1 MFVNQSARNPNEI
14 GNAYYYAQNGH
25 AYGPYS
31 LADLRGLLSSGR
43 IDTKVLVAAS
53 GDEKWLPLH
62 SLLAV
67 APYPATN
74 TVHRQDRRPTGSP
87 KGLFSFLDCISGL
100 PPAKSLPWKEIFKKS
115 FAVNSEADA
124 EAVLLSGNSG
134 QSVPWVFSRV
144 LVGGLLSMVSL
155 LWALETFEN
164 LKLIPGFFFV
174 GCVTVPVATLI
185 FLMELCSASQL
196 NGYRV
201 AKAVVV
207 GGLLSIIFTLVLND
221 LPVVSSFTFTPMLA
235 GPVEETAKLAAAM
248 FIARNWTRTRHVQDG
263 LVLSASV
270 GAGFAMIETAGYIFE
285 SFLLIHDSGVALDWY
300 GAVGTLSL
308 RAIMSPFAH
317 VLWAAVV
324 VGSLWYSNRG
334 SSKQIKGLCSHVFLR
349 IFIFIV
355 GLHAIWNSPFLLPFT
370 DSFTAVF
377 GKFAI
382 IGASGWYVLLQL
394 NNVDTHDAQQG
405 DQL

>member
-1 MFVNQSARNPNEI
+1 MHNNAHNSNKNST
-14 GNAYYYAQNGH
+14 AYYYAMDGH
-25 AYGPYS
+25 AYGPHS
-31 LADLRGLLSSGR
+31 LGELRGLLSSGS
-43 IDTKVLVAAS
+43 IDANVLVAAS
-53 GDEKWLPLH
+53 GDAKWVPLQ
-62 SLLAV
+62 SLLALFLDSAAV
-67 APYPATN
+67 PARKQALQAAAP
-74 TVHRQDRRPTGSP
+74 P

-124 EAVLLSGNSG
+124 EAVLLSGYSG
-134 QSVPWVFSRV
+134 QSVPWVFSRI
-144 LVGGLLSMVSL
+144 LVGGLLSMVIL
-155 LWALETFEN
+155 LWALETFSN

-174 GCVTVPVATLI
+174 GCVTVPVATLV

-207 GGLLSIIFTLVLND
+207 GGLLSIVFTLVLND
-221 LPVVSSFTFTPMLA
+221 LPLVSRLTFTPMLA

-248 FIARNWTRTRHVQDG
+248 FIARNWTRARRVQDG
-263 LVLSASV
+263 LVLGAAV

-300 GAVGTLSL
+300 GAIGTLSL

-317 VLWAAVV
+317 VLWSAVV
-324 VGSLWYSNRG
+324 VGSLWYSSRG
-334 SSKQIKGLCSHVFLR
+334 SNNQLKGLFSHVFLR

-355 GLHAIWNSPFLLPFT
+355 GLHAIWNSPFLLPFA
-370 DSFTAVF
+370 DSFSATF
-377 GKFAI
+377 GKFAL

-394 NNVDTHDAQQG
+394 NNVDSHDSQEG

>member
-1 MFVNQSARNPNEI
+1 MHQNARNPRNI
-14 GNAYYYAQNGH
+14 DDAYYYALNGH
-25 AYGPYS
+25 AYGPYTTE
-31 LADLRGLLSSGR
+31 DLRGLYASGR
-43 IDTKVLVAAS
+43 IDSEVLVAAS
-53 GDEKWLPLH
+53 GDERWVPLK
-62 SLLAV
+62 SLLG
-67 APYPATN
+67 TN
-74 TVHRQDRRPTGSP
+74 SHAAKGNVGGQARRHVDSQR
-87 KGLFSFLDCISGL
+87 GLFSFLDSISGL
-100 PPAKSLPWKEIFKKS
+100 PPSKSLPWKAILKKS

-144 LVGGLLSMVSL
+144 LIGGLLSMIAL
-155 LWALETFEN
+155 LWALGAFGN

-235 GPVEETAKLAAAM
+235 GPVEETAKLAAAI
-248 FIARNWTRTRHVQDG
+248 FIARNWKRTRHVQDG
-263 LVLSASV
+263 IVLGASV

-285 SFLLIHDSGVALDWY
+285 SFLLIHDTGVALDWY
-300 GAVGTLSL
+300 GAIGTLSL

-317 VLWAAVV
+317 VLWTAVV

-334 SSKQIKGLCSHVFLR
+334 SNNQLKGLFSHVFLR

-355 GLHAIWNSPFLLPFT
+355 GLHAIWNSPFLLPFA
-370 DSFTAVF
+370 DSFSAVV
-377 GKFAI
+377 GKFAL
-382 IGASGWYVLLQL
+382 IGVSGWYVLLQL
-394 NNVDTHDAQQG
+394 NNVDSHDSQ
-405 DQL
+405 